1 MFPHCRGSLIP
12 SLLMELNLERTTW
25 QLLYALYTD
34 RVEAESCADDDDMVT
49 DIIVRNCHCSPVCSV
64 PLSQV
69 EVAQIVQ
76 VGGS

>member
-49 DIIVRNCHCSPVCSV
+49 DIIVRT
-64 PLSQV
+64 L
-69 EVAQIVQ
+69 
-76 VGGS
+76 

>member
-1 MFPHCRGSLIP
+1 MKSWAMFPHCRGSLIP

-49 DIIVRNCHCSPVCSV
+49 DIIVRT
-64 PLSQV
+64 L
-69 EVAQIVQ
+69 
-76 VGGS
+76 